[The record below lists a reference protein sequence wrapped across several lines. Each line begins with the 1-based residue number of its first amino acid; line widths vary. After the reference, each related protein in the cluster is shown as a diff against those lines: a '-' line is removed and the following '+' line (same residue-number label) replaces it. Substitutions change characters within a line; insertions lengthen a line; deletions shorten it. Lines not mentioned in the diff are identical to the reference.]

1 LSRCSPASR
10 RVWVSRTRE
19 LVGHDIVDAERS
31 TSKSAVSREFVGRTG
46 QHLRV
51 LISRSLADV
60 RLAALMLDGI
70 DLKGRCCVVCLG
82 VSTDTPDFVFER
94 GPIGVLRK
102 RPAAGR
108 FRRSGGSYSY
118 IR

>member
-1 LSRCSPASR
+1 MS
-10 RVWVSRTRE
+10 TRE

-46 QHLRV
+46 EHLRA

-94 GPIGVLRK
+94 GPIGVLPEAPSR
-102 RPAAGR
+102 RALSS
-108 FRRSGGSYSY
+108 FRGSYSY